1 MSFSSCY
8 MTIKKMV
15 IGDQVSHYVTI
26 KKFVVGIF
34 MVLSIIPFIGVLS
47 MTREQRHAELAS
59 NTQMFYYSTCQ
70 IIRML
75 LLATKIYCLERFY
88 DPPGRHLSS

>member
-1 MSFSSCY
+1 

-34 MVLSIIPFIGVLS
+34 MVLSIIPFIEVLS
-47 MTREQRHAELAS
+47 RTRDQMT
-59 NTQMFYYSTCQ
+59 C
-70 IIRML
+70 
-75 LLATKIYCLERFY
+75 
-88 DPPGRHLSS
+88 